1 MQPRAHRVSVGPAAG
16 RDARPAGVRAIPRAA
31 FNPATA
37 SAPLR
42 KTRRPDA
49 PSPAAPPGRSPASG
63 AEAPS
68 AVGRGEAAAA
78 AAARRSSAAYP
89 ARTSG
94 WSVTGGGSPSVSASE
109 MPRSWQR
116 PLPETSDSR
125 PHPWGKSRFASG
137 VASFTRALLLPLK
150 KKKHSSQKRSR
161 VNTKRSYDTR
171 LENALGF
178 IPTLQRANRMQSDW
192 TLHSEQNAEWEVQL
206 FKETNFEF
214 NVKNCG
220 PKESEKATVCVIL
233 QLSES

>member
-1 MQPRAHRVSVGPAAG
+1 MQHAAHRVSVGPAAG
-16 RDARPAGVRAIPRAA
+16 RDARPAGVRAVPRAA
-31 FNPATA
+31 FTAATA

-78 AAARRSSAAYP
+78 AAARRSSAAAA
-89 ARTSG
+89 ARRWSG
-94 WSVTGGGSPSVSASE
+94 ARRAASAWNVTGGGSPSVSASE

-137 VASFTRALLLPLK
+137 VVSSTRALLLPLK
-150 KKKHSSQKRSR
+150 KKKTF
-161 VNTKRSYDTR
+161 VTKAVACEYKAVVRYETT
-171 LENALGF
+171 ENGLGF

-192 TLHSEQNAEWEVQL
+192 EVKL
-206 FKETNFEF
+206 FKDNNFEF
-214 NVKNCG
+214 NVKICG
-220 PKESEKATVCVIL
+220 PKESD
-233 QLSES
+233 